1 MKKAIHLGSF
11 AYVSPLLKP
20 FYCSVF
26 KTSRY
31 RINNMNIEL
40 VFEGI
45 QEKDGGFAAECLFE
59 DIFIQADTWEELR
72 LNVRETVS
80 AYFFY

>member
-11 AYVSPLLKP
+11 AYVWSIRKPL
-20 FYCSVF
+20 YCSVF

-31 RINNMNIEL
+31 RINNTNIEL
-40 VFEGI
+40 VFEVI

-59 DIFIQADTWEELR
+59 DIFT
-72 LNVRETVS
+72 
-80 AYFFY
+80 